1 MRSGRQAVVASVVVA
16 LALVGGAA
24 FAEPHEGERHEHM
37 DARHAHNHA
46 YLDRGVVVHE
56 VPRDARVVRFGH
68 ERYWYHGGVWYRAE
82 GPGFVVIAPPVGAV
96 VEVLPPFYTTVMV
109 AGRPY
114 YYANDTY
121 YLYSDAAQGFQVV
134 DPPPGVEAAAPMPP
148 PGVPPGPPPG
158 AGGAPPA
165 GDATFVYPRNG
176 QSPEQ
181 QASDKYECHRW
192 AVDQTGFDPTRA
204 GGGVAPGQQDLKR
217 ADYRRASAACLEAR
231 GYTVR

>member
-56 VPRDARVVRFGH
+56 VPRDARVVRFGAD
-68 ERYWYHGGVWYRAE
+68 RFWYHGGVWYRAD
-82 GPGFVVIAPPVGAV
+82 GPRFVVVAPPRGVV
-96 VEVLPPFYTTVMV
+96 VEVLPPYFTTVTF

-121 YLYSDAAQGFQVV
+121 YVYDDAARGYMVV
-134 DPPPGVEAAAPMPP
+134 DPPLGDPGTPMPP
-148 PGVPPGPPPG
+148 PGPPGPPP
-158 AGGAPPA
+158 AAPPA
-165 GDATFVYPRNG
+165 AGGGDAVFIYPRNG
-176 QSPEQ
+176 QSAEQ
-181 QASDKYECHRW
+181 QATDKYECHRW
-192 AVDQTGFDPTRA
+192 AVGQTGFDPTQA
-204 GGGVAPGQQDLKR
+204 GGGVPPEQLGQRR
-217 ADYRRASAACLEAR
+217 ADYQRASSACLDAR